1 MMPLGRLCAVAFLLA
16 LPVCCAQTA
25 PTSHHARKPPKPEP
39 TQQELFDYVRGQLLA
54 LSPSDGTNDNREVTY
69 NMATSVL
76 SITRPDGRCD
86 IFLGQLDS
94 NSTLW
99 EVFDP
104 SDSYRTRE
112 QVLRL
117 TLTSLNGKQARTCY
131 DTHNQ
136 VDTSI
141 PGNRVRL
148 LFSLARTNAIS
159 GFTDKMDT
167 AIKKL
172 IALAG
177 GMPEKD
183 IF

>member
-1 MMPLGRLCAVAFLLA
+1 MKRRAFVCVTAVLLL
-16 LPVCCAQTA
+16 LPVCRAQSASST
-25 PTSHHARKPPKPEP
+25 HHAKTPPKPEP

-54 LSPSDGTNDNREVTY
+54 LSPSDGINDNREVTY

-86 IFLGQLDS
+86 IFLGQIDS
-94 NSTLW
+94 NSSLW

-112 QVLRL
+112 QLLRL

-136 VDTSI
+136 VDTNI
-141 PGNRVRL
+141 PGNRARL
-148 LFSLARTNAIS
+148 LFSLAKSNAIS

-172 IALAG
+172 ITLAG
-177 GMPEKD
+177 GTPEKE